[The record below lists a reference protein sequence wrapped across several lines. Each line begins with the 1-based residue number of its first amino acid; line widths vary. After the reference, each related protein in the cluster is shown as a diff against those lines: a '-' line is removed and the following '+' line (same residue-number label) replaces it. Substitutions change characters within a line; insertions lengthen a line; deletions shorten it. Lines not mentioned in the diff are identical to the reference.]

1 MAISSLVNRR
11 IVCIDNS
18 TNSTAWAIFEG
29 KKLIESGEIHFP
41 GKDTYERLVNVR
53 TCLEPLRKK
62 CANINELYIE
72 QTTFVQSKG
81 TVILLGLAEG
91 AAISAVAHAG
101 MRIHRVSP
109 LVWQN
114 HIGNPPLT
122 ASEKAKLKLKNAG
135 KTASWLKGEMRRVR
149 KQRTIDI
156 VNKRFKLKE
165 TSDNVCDAIGIG
177 IWASK

>member
-1 MAISSLVNRR
+1 MAISSLINKR
-11 IVCIDNS
+11 ILCIDNS

-29 KKLIESGEIHFP
+29 QKLVESGEIHFP

-53 TCLEPLRKK
+53 ECLEPLRKK
-62 CANINELYIE
+62 CVDINELYIE

-91 AAISAVAHAG
+91 AAISAISHPG

-114 HIGNPPLT
+114 YIGNPALT
-122 ASEKAKLKLKNAG
+122 AAEKTKLRVKNPG
-135 KTASWLKGEMRRVR
+135 KTASWLKAEMRRIR

-165 TSDNVCDAIGIG
+165 TSDNVCDAIAIG
-177 IWASK
+177 MWASK